1 MNKRKWKFNFGSIL
15 YLLHF
20 VVFCIKIQQ
29 KFTVA
34 LIWFHS
40 FFSRKRVKF
49 ELLSLLSRN
58 EKWNH
63 FPFHSFREMKSEL
76 IFDFTLFEKW
86 KWNWKASRSRSR
98 GEIWKKFSR
107 ILEKRDSRRLLVQS
121 GKDHLISVVIAKFLY
136 YFPQSIHLSFWFWYM
151 CHWDISFPIFCDII
165 RPIFG
170 HLPSHFLDAAA
181 SLASTG

>member
-1 MNKRKWKFNFGSIL
+1 MNKRKWKFNFGSII
-15 YLLHF
+15 YW
-20 VVFCIKIQQ
+20 
-29 KFTVA
+29 
-34 LIWFHS
+34 LIS
-40 FFSRKRVKF
+40 LFFLEKKRVKF
-49 ELLSLLSRN
+49 ELLSLFSRN

-98 GEIWKKFSR
+98 GEIWKKFSK

>member
-1 MNKRKWKFNFGSIL
+1 MFSHLDTIFRRTVVVDMPPGHLPPPFLWHLPPLFLWHLPPPTFVHLPPGQLPPLNFFFI
-15 YLLHF
+15 
-20 VVFCIKIQQ
+20 
-29 KFTVA
+29 
-34 LIWFHS
+34 FH
-40 FFSRKRVKF
+40 
-49 ELLSLLSRN
+49 
-58 EKWNH
+58 
-63 FPFHSFREMKSEL
+63 
-76 IFDFTLFEKW
+76 LF
-86 KWNWKASRSRSR
+86 
-98 GEIWKKFSR
+98 EIWKKFSR
-107 ILEKRDSRRLLVQS
+107 ILEKGDSRRLLVQS

>member
-20 VVFCIKIQQ
+20 VVFCINIWQ

-49 ELLSLLSRN
+49 ELLSLFSRN

-98 GEIWKKFSR
+98 GEMWKKFSR
-107 ILEKRDSRRLLVQS
+107 NETLAGYWHWALSMSMSMSI
-121 GKDHLISVVIAKFLY
+121 DHWAWALI
-136 YFPQSIHLSFWFWYM
+136 
-151 CHWDISFPIFCDII
+151 ISNALNWAWANFFII
-165 RPIFG
+165 R
-170 HLPSHFLDAAA
+170 LK
-181 SLASTG
+181 SLITSMSRT

>member
-20 VVFCIKIQQ
+20 CFTS
-29 KFTVA
+29 KFGQNAQLHLCDFT
-34 LIWFHS
+34 L
-40 FFSRKRVKF
+40 FSREKRVKF
-49 ELLSLLSRN
+49 ELLSLFSRN

-107 ILEKRDSRRLLVQS
+107 ILEKRDSCRLLVQS

>member
-1 MNKRKWKFNFGSIL
+1 MIFMFRITMFYNCIYGDGSKQFGDCVAFATRAFATPI
-15 YLLHF
+15 F
-20 VVFCIKIQQ
+20 VASATPIF
-29 KFTVA
+29 VA
-34 LIWFHS
+34 S
-40 FFSRKRVKF
+40 AT
-49 ELLSLLSRN
+49 
-58 EKWNH
+58 
-63 FPFHSFREMKSEL
+63 PYFRTFATRTAATPK
-76 IFDFTLFEKW
+76 
-86 KWNWKASRSRSR
+86 
-98 GEIWKKFSR
+98 
-107 ILEKRDSRRLLVQS
+107 ILEKRDSHRLLVQS

>member
-1 MNKRKWKFNFGSIL
+1 MDVDLDITEDLDVSVEEANNNNLDAKEEEDNNIDVLCVQTFQNDIR
-15 YLLHF
+15 
-20 VVFCIKIQQ
+20 
-29 KFTVA
+29 
-34 LIWFHS
+34 
-40 FFSRKRVKF
+40 
-49 ELLSLLSRN
+49 
-58 EKWNH
+58 
-63 FPFHSFREMKSEL
+63 L

-86 KWNWKASRSRSR
+86 KWNWKTSRSRSR

-165 RPIFG
+165 RPIFE